1 MKRNMVYRLAAA
13 ALAGA
18 LALGLTACGEEKTVS
33 SSAAS
38 APVSS
43 AAEATPTPEPTPEP
57 TPKPTP
63 TPAPTAT
70 PTPEPESSLPVGDFD
85 TEFEENP
92 IDQQYQESLSLAT
105 SYTIMQQA
113 CDQAAANWKRMIDVA
128 YDTAQ
133 RALSGEDL
141 EQVQAEQEQWEAEL
155 DGKVD
160 ALRALSGDSPDSA
173 ITTAQEIVGL
183 YRQRAREL
191 CQACYQVTG
200 QMPDFEAA
208 LSQGEP
214 VG

>member
-43 AAEATPTPEPTPEP
+43 AAEATPTPEP
-57 TPKPTP
+57 
-63 TPAPTAT
+63 
-70 PTPEPESSLPVGDFD
+70 ESSLPVGDFD

-113 CDQAAANWKRMIDVA
+113 CDEAAANWKRMIDVA

-141 EQVQAEQEQWEAEL
+141 EQVQAEQEQWESEL

-173 ITTAQEIVGL
+173 ISTAQEIVGL

>member
-1 MKRNMVYRLAAA
+1 MA

-18 LALGLTACGEEKTVS
+18 LALGLTACGEEQAVS
-33 SSAAS
+33 SSAAPT
-38 APVSS
+38 PVSS
-43 AAEATPTPEPTPEP
+43 AVEPTPTPEL
-57 TPKPTP
+57 TP
-63 TPAPTAT
+63 TPAPTPSPTPA
-70 PTPEPESSLPVGDFD
+70 PTPEPESALPVGDFE
-85 TEFEENP
+85 TEFAENP
-92 IDQQYQESLSLAT
+92 IDQQFQESMSLAT

-113 CDQAAANWKRMIDVA
+113 CDQAAASWQTMIDVA

-133 RALSGEDL
+133 RALSAEEW
-141 EQVQAEQEQWEAEL
+141 EQVQGEQAQWEAEL

-160 ALRALSGDSPDSA
+160 ALRALSDDTPDGA
-173 ITTAQEIVGL
+173 ISTAQEIVDL
-183 YRQRAREL
+183 YRQRARAL